1 MPPSPTAYASLAPL
15 GILIVLWPT
24 FLTSHLNIGE
34 RHLLPSYPPLMVLAG
49 GTLAAASS
57 VWVWRAVVVLLAL
70 HAGDVASRWPST
82 LAYFNQIVP
91 RGREYRW
98 LVDSNLDWGQDLLR
112 LRTWLE
118 KHASGQA
125 RMYVDYFGGLPD
137 ETLPKAEIL
146 ALAPAT
152 GTAQSLQPGLYCISA
167 TSLQAVYERP
177 AGWWCERHEKTYQL
191 AREYVR
197 RTAAPPGQPMAADK
211 VVQEDPGVFGPD
223 TVQPADL
230 ALGGLDEASPHDLAT
245 YAFTVL
251 QAARLRA
258 YLRNRTPDA
267 SVGSSILIF
276 ALSAAELHAALTE
289 PPAELRPDCW
299 SSDRNAAVAALV
311 RRGDALLDDG
321 RSAEAIPLLIE
332 ACGIDDVHPVAW
344 GRLALA
350 YAGSGREE
358 DAVKAFQRAIRLA
371 PKSAEPLYNRG
382 NFHVE
387 RGRIAAGIA
396 DYDAA
401 IIVDPDFRQAYFNR
415 GVVMLRTGK
424 KRESIADFARFRDLG
439 GELPAVIEPL
449 LENAGPERR
458 P

>member
-1 MPPSPTAYASLAPL
+1 
-15 GILIVLWPT
+15 
-24 FLTSHLNIGE
+24 
-34 RHLLPSYPPLMVLAG
+34 
-49 GTLAAASS
+49 
-57 VWVWRAVVVLLAL
+57 
-70 HAGDVASRWPST
+70 
-82 LAYFNQIVP
+82 
-91 RGREYRW
+91 
-98 LVDSNLDWGQDLLR
+98 
-112 LRTWLE
+112 
-118 KHASGQA
+118 
-125 RMYVDYFGGLPD
+125 
-137 ETLPKAEIL
+137 
-146 ALAPAT
+146 
-152 GTAQSLQPGLYCISA
+152 
-167 TSLQAVYERP
+167 
-177 AGWWCERHEKTYQL
+177 
-191 AREYVR
+191 
-197 RTAAPPGQPMAADK
+197 MAADK